1 MCPRSLERSDKQLQ
15 DWLAKDPSN
24 NISTTPGDNNMKSK
38 GLDGEESPDKSG
50 DGNLTPTRSKKRILL
65 SQSMNGNPLFNLE
78 SGQVLETTF
87 EEDILSTGLGD
98 ESLIISPVVVG
109 NTSTNRVDRERGS
122 KELDQT
128 LLGDLK
134 EDSHENQDRTEVSA
148 NVPKEENIAKGDSHT
163 LGGLQSFLTEE
174 YVEAHFSASSQSVMY
189 YQALFLTGQFEAAV
203 DFLFRSRDNLTCHA
217 THLALA
223 MFELELL
230 SIHSNIQ
237 APLLSRDTTDR
248 DCARRLNLARLV
260 MLYVKHFESTDPKE
274 ALQYFYFLKGGRSKN
289 LFMSSEGDLVLQNM
303 EFDLFLGQ
311 LMLEGTRALGL
322 VDTGT
327 IIELVARYSE
337 VRELLEDSVRLY
349 DLASIMMV
357 NMSELVQG
365 FKVTVALFGTIL
377 AISER
382 EGLPPSSKMKDL
394 GEEHKSYRKSGWCTG
409 FGLKGG
415 SPPTPTETFAPSGS
429 SSEDGEET
437 FAPSGSS
444 SEESEE
450 IDGLDKSSSPPV
462 TIVTNFDRTPALII
476 SSCSTVLP
484 TLLVRKNIQES
495 AVRQRVKCECEQ
507 NCENAVDL
515 LKDTEDLE
523 AWKSKFIGPNLTET
537 KNRILIYL
545 RAQSD
550 VINCYCPGIMYKG
563 HTFCNRAFSSLTGI
577 SSYILGKVIEA
588 NARGVEK
595 FHHGNSDTPKNSP
608 NKTNA
613 ISWFKTFCDLYCQSS
628 PDNVMLVCPS
638 FLTVTTLYQMYQQE
652 TPIKSAQIAY
662 STFCDMIKKDFGP
675 RRRSNSLPWVRF
687 SKHSSHSRCDICS
700 DLDKY
705 QRTCRSQRDI
715 DLCRALK
722 YKHKERL
729 GNQRRCISN
738 LRHLSQTLPDQFL
751 SIFIDGMDNM
761 KVFKNSLCSFICKY
775 PWLAFAYK

>member
-1 MCPRSLERSDKQLQ
+1 
-15 DWLAKDPSN
+15 
-24 NISTTPGDNNMKSK
+24 
-38 GLDGEESPDKSG
+38 
-50 DGNLTPTRSKKRILL
+50 
-65 SQSMNGNPLFNLE
+65 
-78 SGQVLETTF
+78 
-87 EEDILSTGLGD
+87 
-98 ESLIISPVVVG
+98 
-109 NTSTNRVDRERGS
+109 
-122 KELDQT
+122 
-128 LLGDLK
+128 
-134 EDSHENQDRTEVSA
+134 
-148 NVPKEENIAKGDSHT
+148 
-163 LGGLQSFLTEE
+163 
-174 YVEAHFSASSQSVMY
+174 
-189 YQALFLTGQFEAAV
+189 
-203 DFLFRSRDNLTCHA
+203 
-217 THLALA
+217 
-223 MFELELL
+223 
-230 SIHSNIQ
+230 
-237 APLLSRDTTDR
+237 
-248 DCARRLNLARLV
+248 
-260 MLYVKHFESTDPKE
+260 
-274 ALQYFYFLKGGRSKN
+274 
-289 LFMSSEGDLVLQNM
+289 MSSEGDLVLQNM
-303 EFDLFLGQ
+303 EFDLFFGQ
-311 LMLEGTRALGL
+311 LMHEGTRALGL

-337 VRELLEDSVRLY
+337 ERELLEASVRLY
-349 DLASIMMV
+349 DLASKQHAREVSLLNILLAALFVTDCMVEPRAVMIMLLDSIKMV
-357 NMSELVQG
+357 NISELVQG
-365 FKVTVALFGTIL
+365 FKVTVALLGTIL
-377 AISER
+377 AISES

-415 SPPTPTETFAPSGS
+415 SPPTPPETFAPSGSSSEDGEETFAPSGS

-476 SSCSTVLP
+476 NSCSTVLP
-484 TLLVRKNIQES
+484 TLLVRKNIQDS
-495 AVRQRVKCECEQ
+495 AVRHRVKCECDQ
-507 NCENAVDL
+507 KCEDAVDL